1 MEAIEAVK
9 SRMIDKVT
17 SLSEVGQALNPTKKR
32 GLTEFY
38 EAENENSVYI
48 TENQYRSRFL

>member
-17 SLSEVGQALNPTKKR
+17 SLSEVGQALNPTKTR